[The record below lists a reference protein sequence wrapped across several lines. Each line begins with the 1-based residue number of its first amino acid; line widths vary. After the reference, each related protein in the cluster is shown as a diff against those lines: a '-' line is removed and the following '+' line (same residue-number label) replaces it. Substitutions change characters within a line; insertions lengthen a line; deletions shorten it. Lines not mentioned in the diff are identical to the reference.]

1 MRSPLL
7 PIFLVVMVD
16 VLGLTIMLPL
26 LPFYA
31 EHFGASPTVVGLLVS
46 TYALCQLIA
55 GPVLGQISDQVGRK
69 PVLLASQL
77 GTFAG
82 FLVLAHAPSL
92 FFLFL
97 GRVIDGLTAGNLSI
111 AQAYI
116 ADVTAPRERARAF
129 AVIGI
134 AFGIGFLIGP
144 GASGYLTTH
153 YGYHVPIL
161 CAAALSLLSILGT
174 AFLLPT
180 VPPHPEGLQP
190 ATALQELEAAV
201 APGGKRLRILE
212 WSMYLQYFRRPVLN
226 GLLAEFFLFT
236 FAFAIFTAGFP
247 LFAERRFT
255 WHGAPF
261 GPKEVGY
268 VFMYSGLVGI
278 LVQGS
283 MRQGALVRRVGEVRL
298 VTLGF
303 LAGAAGYALLGLS
316 FGVASLLL
324 AATIASFGT
333 GVLRPALTSLITQ
346 QVSRGEQ
353 GVVLGLNQSLLS
365 VAQIVG
371 PAIAGALIDRGHL
384 TMWALWAAAVL
395 GFALLL
401 NLRARGRKQ
410 QAPTVAE
417 QTGPTS
423 SARSPAAL
431 RRR

>member
-7 PIFLVVMVD
+7 AIFLIVVVD
-16 VLGLTIMLPL
+16 ILGLTIMLPL

-46 TYALCQLIA
+46 TYALCQLVA
-55 GPVLGQISDQVGRK
+55 GPVLGQISDHLGRK
-69 PVLLASQL
+69 PVLTASQI

-82 FLVLAHAPSL
+82 FLVLAYAPNL
-92 FFLFL
+92 FFVFL
-97 GRVIDGLTAGNLSI
+97 ARIIDGLTAGNLSI

-116 ADVTAPRERARAF
+116 ADVTAPKDRARAF

-144 GASGYLTTH
+144 GASGYLTSH
-153 YGYHVPIL
+153 FGYQVPIL

-174 AFLLPT
+174 TFLLPA
-180 VPPHPEGLQP
+180 VRAHPEEMQP
-190 ATALQELEAAV
+190 ATAQQQVEAPI
-201 APGGKRLRILE
+201 APGGKRLRILD
-212 WSMYLQYFRRPVLN
+212 WGTYLQYFRRPALG
-226 GLLAEFFLFT
+226 GLLLEFFLFT
-236 FAFAIFTAGFP
+236 FAFATFTSGFA

-255 WHGAPF
+255 WHGAAF

-268 VFMYSGLVGI
+268 VFMYSGFLGI

-303 LAGAAGYALLGLS
+303 LAGSLGYGLLG
-316 FGVASLLL
+316 
-324 AATIASFGT
+324 ASFGIAGLLFAAT
-333 GVLRPALTSLITQ
+333 LASFGNGVLRPSLTSLITQ

-353 GVVLGLNQSLLS
+353 GLVLGLNQSLLS
-365 VAQIVG
+365 IAQIVG

-384 TMWALWAAAVL
+384 TLWALWASVIL
-395 GFALLL
+395 GLALVL
-401 NLRARGRKQ
+401 NLKARETR
-410 QAPTVAE
+410 QAH
-417 QTGPTS
+417 G
-423 SARSPAAL
+423 
-431 RRR
+431 

>member
-16 VLGLTIMLPL
+16 VLGLTIMFPL

-31 EHFGASPTVVGLLVS
+31 EHFGASPTVVGLLIS
-46 TYALCQLIA
+46 TYALCQLVA
-55 GPVLGQISDQVGRK
+55 GPVLGQLSDHVGRK
-69 PVLLASQL
+69 PVLAASQV

-82 FLVLAHAPSL
+82 FLVLAYAPNL
-92 FFLFL
+92 FFVFL

-116 ADVTAPRERARAF
+116 ADVTAPKERARAF

-134 AFGIGFLIGP
+134 AFGIGFLVGP
-144 GASGYLTTH
+144 GASGYLSTH

-161 CAAALSLLSILGT
+161 CAAALSFLSILGT
-174 AFLLPT
+174 TFLLPA
-180 VPPHPEGLQP
+180 VPPHPEGMQP
-190 ATALQELEAAV
+190 ATTLQELEAPV
-201 APGGKRLRILE
+201 APGGKRLRIFD
-212 WSMYLQYFRRPVLN
+212 WGVYLQYFRRPALS

-236 FAFAIFTAGFP
+236 FAFAMFTAGFP

-261 GPKEVGY
+261 GPREVGY
-268 VFMYSGLVGI
+268 VFMYSGLLGI
-278 LVQGS
+278 LVQGA
-283 MRQGALVRRVGEVRL
+283 MRQGALVRRLGEVRL

-303 LAGAAGYALLGLS
+303 LTGAAGYAVLGFS
-316 FGVASLLL
+316 FGIASLLV
-324 AATIASFGT
+324 AATVASFGT

-365 VAQIVG
+365 IAQIVG
-371 PAIAGALIDRGHL
+371 PAISGALIDRGHL
-384 TMWALWAAAVL
+384 TVWALWAALILAV
-395 GFALLL
+395 ALAL
-401 NLRARGRKQ
+401 NLRAR
-410 QAPTVAE
+410 QARHV
-417 QTGPTS
+417 
-423 SARSPAAL
+423 RAAA
-431 RRR
+431 